1 MYILF
6 HYFIFNDPLKEFF
19 SVIYLKVLLPPR
31 VFNIFF
37 FWIFFFCS
45 PLKLL
50 TEEKSFLS
58 FLSSFFFLFAS
69 HLLLSSEIFRLLTTD
84 SHSILNIHDVWK
96 SMWKLFL
103 TTKSFYWKCLI
114 SSRERINFQERME
127 SSWARMKEKKK
138 LWHLTYI
145 FDFGGK
151 FILMYR
157 YYQFSLMLMHH
168 FLTIL
173 KCIKGFHPWYSE
185 WKLINKILI
194 DWI

>member
-1 MYILF
+1 MI
-6 HYFIFNDPLKEFF
+6 HLKNFF
-19 SVIYLKVLLPPR
+19 RHLLKSFTSNSSFKFFGFFL
-31 VFNIFF
+31 IFF
-37 FWIFFFCS
+37 LS

-96 SMWKLFL
+96 YLWKLFL
-103 TTKSFYWKCLI
+103 TAKSFYWKCLI
-114 SSRERINFQERME
+114 SSRER
-127 SSWARMKEKKK
+127 KK
-138 LWHLTYI
+138 LWENGKLLSEDKKTLALNIH

-157 YYQFSLMLMHH
+157 YYQCSLMLMHH

-173 KCIKGFHPWYSE
+173 KCIKNFSSMRFLNE
-185 WKLINKILI
+185 N
-194 DWI
+194 